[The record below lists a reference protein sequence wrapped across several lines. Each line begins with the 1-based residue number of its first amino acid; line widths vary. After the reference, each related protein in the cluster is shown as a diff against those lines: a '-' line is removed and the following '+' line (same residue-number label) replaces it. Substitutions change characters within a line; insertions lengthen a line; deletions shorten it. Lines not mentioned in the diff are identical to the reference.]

1 MTEDD
6 PFKTEASTKLRRAV
20 SAESSAATANALFGD
35 FVDAHSDDFKDL
47 RDSLQRTDMDS
58 LFRTYVSEMFLFTS
72 IAVVFGSSAGLL
84 YSVVQGFGLI
94 QSLQYIIGAPLGL
107 GLVVFGFMYIYPG
120 SKAKSRSE
128 DIDENIPFAINHMSA
143 ISSSGVPPDS
153 MFELLEQFEEYG
165 EIQKEAE
172 AITRRVNAFGEDVTT
187 AIKEVADRTPNDR
200 FADFLYGM
208 VSTIETGGDLH
219 DYIEEQ
225 ADEQL
230 FQYNIRK
237 EKEIDRISTYA
248 SFYTALLIAA
258 PVFLVVILS
267 VINLLQSQIG
277 GFTVRNLMFLGIHVI
292 IPVVNSLFIVFL
304 VVKTD

>member
-1 MTEDD
+1 M
-6 PFKTEASTKLRRAV
+6 
-20 SAESSAATANALFGD
+20 ANALFGD
-35 FVDAHSDDFKDL
+35 FVDAHSEQFRSIKE
-47 RDSLQRTDMDS
+47 SMKQTDMDT
-58 LFRTYVSEMFLFTS
+58 LFRTYISEMFFFTS
-72 IAVVFGSSAGLL
+72 LAMVFGSALGLL
-84 YSVVQGFGLI
+84 YSVFQGFGVFEAF
-94 QSLQYIIGAPLGL
+94 QYIMGVPVGL
-107 GLVVFGFMYIYPG
+107 GLVVFGIMYLYPG
-120 SKAKSRSE
+120 SKARSRSE
-128 DIDENIPFAINHMSA
+128 NIDENIPFAVNHMSA

-153 MFELLEQFEEYG
+153 MFELLEQFDEYG

-187 AIKEVADRTPNDR
+187 AMKQVADRTPNDR

-208 VSTIETGGDLH
+208 VSTVETGGNLH

-225 ADEQL
+225 AEEQL

-267 VINLLQSQIG
+267 IINLLQSTIA

-292 IPVVNSLFIVFL
+292 IPLVNSLFIVFL

>member
-1 MTEDD
+1 
-6 PFKTEASTKLRRAV
+6 
-20 SAESSAATANALFGD
+20 
-35 FVDAHSDDFKDL
+35 
-47 RDSLQRTDMDS
+47 
-58 LFRTYVSEMFLFTS
+58 
-72 IAVVFGSSAGLL
+72 
-84 YSVVQGFGLI
+84 
-94 QSLQYIIGAPLGL
+94 
-107 GLVVFGFMYIYPG
+107 
-120 SKAKSRSE
+120 
-128 DIDENIPFAINHMSA
+128 MSA

-172 AITRRVNAFGEDVTT
+172 AITRRVNAFVEDVTT

>member
-1 MTEDD
+1 MTAED
-6 PFKTEASTKLRRAV
+6 PFKTTTLARVKRAASADT
-20 SAESSAATANALFGD
+20 SAAAANALFGD
-35 FVDAHSDDFKDL
+35 FVDSHSESFQDL
-47 RDSLQRTDMDS
+47 KESLRRSNMDT
-58 LFRTYVSEMFLFTS
+58 LYRTYVSEMFLFTS
-72 IAVVFGSSAGLL
+72 LAVLLGSFTGIL
-84 YSVVQGFGLI
+84 YSAVRGLGAAQALQFIIGVPLGFGI
-94 QSLQYIIGAPLGL
+94 VI
-107 GLVVFGFMYIYPG
+107 FGGMYIYPG
-120 SKAKSRSE
+120 SKARRRSK

-165 EIQKEAE
+165 EIQKEAK
-172 AITRRVNAFGEDVTT
+172 AITRRVNAFGEDITT
-187 AIKEVADRTPNDR
+187 AMKEVAERTPNDQ

-208 VSTIETGGDLH
+208 VSTIETGGNMH

-225 ADEQL
+225 AEEQL

-258 PVFLVVILS
+258 PVFLVVMLS
-267 VINLLQSQIG
+267 VINLLQNRIG
-277 GFTVRNLMFLGIHVI
+277 PFPVRNLMFLGIHVI

-304 VVKTD
+304 QVKTD

>member
-1 MTEDD
+1 MDT
-6 PFKTEASTKLRRAV
+6 
-20 SAESSAATANALFGD
+20 
-35 FVDAHSDDFKDL
+35 HSDYFRSLK
-47 RDSLQRTDMDS
+47 DSLQQTDMDV
-58 LFRTYVSEMFLFTS
+58 LFRTYVSEMLLFTS
-72 IAVVFGSSAGLL
+72 AAVVLGSSAGLL
-84 YSVVQGFGLI
+84 YSVVQGFGLV
-94 QSLQYIIGAPLGL
+94 QSLQYIVGTPISL
-107 GLVVFGFMYIYPG
+107 GLVVFGLMYLYPG
-120 SKAKSRSE
+120 SRAKSRSE
-128 DIDENIPFAINHMSA
+128 NIDDNIPFAINHMSA

-165 EIQKEAE
+165 EIQNEAE
-172 AITRRVNAFGEDVTT
+172 AITRRVNIFGEDATT
-187 AIKEVADRTPNDR
+187 AITEVADRTPNDR

-219 DYIEEQ
+219 EYVEDQ

-230 FQYNIRK
+230 FKYNIRK

-267 VINLLQSQIG
+267 IINLLQSRIG
-277 GFTVRNLMFLGIHVI
+277 GFTVRNLMFLGIHVV
-292 IPVVNSLFIVFL
+292 IPVVNTMFIIFL

>member
-1 MTEDD
+1 MTDDD
-6 PFKTEASTKLRRAV
+6 PFKTETSTKLRRAV

-47 RDSLQRTDMDS
+47 RDSLQQTDMDS

-84 YSVVQGFGLI
+84 YSVLQGFSLV

-128 DIDENIPFAINHMSA
+128 DIDENIPFAVNHMSA

>member
-84 YSVVQGFGLI
+84 YSVFQGFGLI

-172 AITRRVNAFGEDVTT
+172 SITRRVNVFGEDVTT
-187 AIKEVADRTPNDR
+187 AMKEIADKTPNDR

-208 VSTIETGGDLH
+208 VSTVETGGNLH

-225 ADEQL
+225 AEEQL

-267 VINLLQSQIG
+267 VINLLQSSIA
-277 GFTVRNLMFLGIHVI
+277 GFTVRNLMFLGIHVV
-292 IPVVNSLFIVFL
+292 IPVVNSLFIAFL
-304 VVKTD
+304 AVKTD

>member
-35 FVDAHSDDFKDL
+35 FVDDHSDDFKDL

-84 YSVVQGFGLI
+84 YSVFQGFGLI

>member
-84 YSVVQGFGLI
+84 YSVFQGFGLV

>member
-1 MTEDD
+1 MTEDN
-6 PFKTEASTKLRRAV
+6 PFKAETSTRLRRAL
-20 SAESSAATANALFGD
+20 SAKNNAATANALFGD
-35 FVDAHSDDFKDL
+35 FVDTHSDYFRSLK
-47 RDSLQRTDMDS
+47 DSLQQTDMDV
-58 LFRTYVSEMFLFTS
+58 LFRTYVSEMLLFTS
-72 IAVVFGSSAGLL
+72 AAVVLGSSAGLL
-84 YSVVQGFGLI
+84 YSVVQGFGLV
-94 QSLQYIIGAPLGL
+94 QSLQYIVGTPISL
-107 GLVVFGFMYIYPG
+107 GLVVFGLMYLYPG
-120 SKAKSRSE
+120 SRAKSRSE
-128 DIDENIPFAINHMSA
+128 NIDDNIPFAINHMSA

-165 EIQKEAE
+165 EIQNEAE
-172 AITRRVNAFGEDVTT
+172 AITRRVNIFGEDATT
-187 AIKEVADRTPNDR
+187 AITEVADRTPNDR

-219 DYIEEQ
+219 EYVEDQ

-230 FQYNIRK
+230 FKYNIRK

-267 VINLLQSQIG
+267 IINLLQSRIG
-277 GFTVRNLMFLGIHVI
+277 GFTVRNLMFLGIHVV
-292 IPVVNSLFIVFL
+292 IPVVNTMFIIFL

>member
-6 PFKTEASTKLRRAV
+6 PFKSEASTKLRRAA
-20 SAESSAATANALFGD
+20 SAESSGAMANALFGD
-35 FVDAHSDDFKDL
+35 FVDAHSDEFEDL
-47 RDSLQRTDMDS
+47 KESMQEAGSDA
-58 LFRTYVSEMFLFTS
+58 LFRTYVSEIFLFTS
-72 IAVVFGSSAGLL
+72 MAVVFGSAAGLL
-84 YSVVQGFGLI
+84 YSVFQGFGIAQAFRYVL
-94 QSLQYIIGAPLGL
+94 GAPLGL
-107 GLVVFGFMYIYPG
+107 GLVVFGVMYIYPS
-120 SKAKSRSE
+120 SKAKRRAE

-165 EIQKEAE
+165 EIQREAE

-187 AIKEVADRTPNDR
+187 AMKEVADRTPNDR

-225 ADEQL
+225 AEEQL
-230 FQYNIRK
+230 FQYNVRK

-267 VINLLQSQIG
+267 VINLLQSQIA

-292 IPVVNSLFIVFL
+292 IPAVNTLFIVFL

>member
-6 PFKTEASTKLRRAV
+6 PFETTVSSRLKRALTADT
-20 SAESSAATANALFGD
+20 SGAAANALFGD
-35 FVDAHSDDFKDL
+35 FVDSHSDEFQDL
-47 RDSLQRTDMDS
+47 RESLQKSNMDT
-58 LFRTYVSEMFLFTS
+58 LFRTYVSKMFLFTS
-72 IAVVFGSSAGLL
+72 MAVVIGATGGML
-84 YSVVQGFGLI
+84 YSVVRGFGL
-94 QSLQYIIGAPLGL
+94 LRAVQYVVGVPIGL
-107 GLVVFGFMYIYPG
+107 GLVVFGGMYVYPG
-120 SKAKSRSE
+120 SKARRRSD

-172 AITRRVNAFGEDVTT
+172 SITRRVNVFGEDVTT
-187 AIKEVADRTPNDR
+187 AMKEIADKTPNDR

-208 VSTIETGGDLH
+208 VSTVETGGNLH

-225 ADEQL
+225 AEEQL

-267 VINLLQSQIG
+267 VINLLQSSIA
-277 GFTVRNLMFLGIHVI
+277 GFTVRNLMFLGIHVV
-292 IPVVNSLFIVFL
+292 IPVVNSLFIAFL
-304 VVKTD
+304 AVKTD